1 MKNKIEISVILP
13 VYNASNFVEES
24 ILSILRQ
31 TYINFELI
39 IINDGSFDD
48 TLKICENLKTRDNR
62 IKLINQSHKGLTK
75 SLNAGIKISKGNFI
89 ARQDADDL
97 SLKTRFE
104 EQLFWFKQNKQRVLC
119 GTNTLI
125 KDTYGY
131 EKKNK
136 IISFRHKDIIK
147 KFEYTNCIAHSSA
160 MFSKYAAEKVGLYDE
175 NLFYSQDYDL
185 WWKLS
190 TIGEVGNLSKKLV
203 LLNERESS
211 ISFQKSN
218 SQIKD
223 FIKSSLKFY
232 AVKNN
237 INQSNIF
244 TKFEDL
250 DSSTIIQSQKKILE
264 FLYNDKI
271 DKKIKF
277 GNLNLLE
284 KIISFKFIFLYLR
297 KIKRYLT
304 K

>member
-1 MKNKIEISVILP
+1 M
-13 VYNASNFVEES
+13 
-24 ILSILRQ
+24 
-31 TYINFELI
+31 
-39 IINDGSFDD
+39 
-48 TLKICENLKTRDNR
+48 
-62 IKLINQSHKGLTK
+62 
-75 SLNAGIKISKGNFI
+75 
-89 ARQDADDL
+89 
-97 SLKTRFE
+97 
-104 EQLFWFKQNKQRVLC
+104 
-119 GTNTLI
+119 
-125 KDTYGY
+125 
-131 EKKNK
+131 
-136 IISFRHKDIIK
+136 
-147 KFEYTNCIAHSSA
+147 
-160 MFSKYAAEKVGLYDE
+160 
-175 NLFYSQDYDL
+175 

-250 DSSTIIQSQKKILE
+250 DSSTKIQSQKKILE